1 VSTAANI
8 QRRQP
13 KSQPHHM
20 PTMEHLNIRYKY
32 KKLHDSETIRTLTLQ
47 GISNSIVECT
57 IQQIGLSDGG
67 YQALSY
73 VWGSEETPFYAVVTD
88 AKGERQGQI
97 PNKESERCLAR
108 FMECRGTHE
117 QGFLGRSNLYR
128 PGRGRKSQQVASM
141 GQIYRNAERVITYL
155 GPVEDEYLE
164 QEGRQLLERINTHF
178 APSYDILCQ
187 MNDLATARASLSKLL
202 VSKMPDNLAG
212 DAVSDRVWEW

>member
-1 VSTAANI
+1 
-8 QRRQP
+8 
-13 KSQPHHM
+13 
-20 PTMEHLNIRYKY
+20 
-32 KKLHDSETIRTLTLQ
+32 
-47 GISNSIVECT
+47 
-57 IQQIGLSDGG
+57 
-67 YQALSY
+67 
-73 VWGSEETPFYAVVTD
+73 
-88 AKGERQGQI
+88 
-97 PNKESERCLAR
+97 
-108 FMECRGTHE
+108 
-117 QGFLGRSNLYR
+117 
-128 PGRGRKSQQVASM
+128 M